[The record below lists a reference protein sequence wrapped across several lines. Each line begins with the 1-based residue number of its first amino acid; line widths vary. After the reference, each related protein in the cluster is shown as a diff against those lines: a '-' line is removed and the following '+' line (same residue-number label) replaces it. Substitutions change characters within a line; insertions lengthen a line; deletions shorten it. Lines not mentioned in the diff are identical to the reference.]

1 MVRIILAIVWLT
13 IIVFAML
20 TPGDKFPEVDV
31 FSLQDKLVHF
41 LCFGGLS
48 YLWCGVG
55 VKSNVNEGFTKRIVI
70 NYLIF
75 GVFAGIFLEFLQK
88 FIPFRSF
95 DYMDMIVNEIGG
107 IIGLLAYFK
116 IPLPTFG
123 LH

>member
-1 MVRIILAIVWLT
+1 VV
-13 IIVFAML
+13 AML

-31 FSLQDKLVHF
+31 FSLQDKLIHF

-55 VKSNVNEGFTKRIVI
+55 VKTKLSDGFTKRIVI

-75 GVFAGIFLEFLQK
+75 GIAAGIFLECLQR
-88 FIPFRSF
+88 FIPFRTF

-107 IIGLLAYFK
+107 LVGLLAYFK